1 MSDIK
6 CKLLVIGAGPGGY
19 VCAIRAGQL
28 GIDTVIVDRQPPGG
42 TCLNVGCI
50 PSKAL
55 IHAAD
60 EFYNIAHASDG
71 NLGITVAAPEIDLG
85 KTVAWKD
92 QIVQRLNSGVAGLL
106 KKAKVQFVAG
116 NARFVDGKTVT
127 VQTDDGEK
135 RFRAE
140 NVVIAT
146 GSAPIELP
154 FLPFG
159 GDILS
164 STDALALSQVPK
176 SMVVVG
182 GGYIGLEIGTAF
194 AKLGAKVTIIEAT
207 GQILPQYDSALTKP
221 VTQRLKK
228 LGIEVQLNTKAQG
241 YAKGLLQ
248 TDKGDIPA
256 DKVLVA
262 VGRRPRTDSVG
273 IEELSLSMD
282 GAFIDVNSA
291 CQSSMRG
298 IYAIG
303 DVTGEP
309 MLAHRAMAQGE
320 MVAERLA
327 GHKISWDKRCIPAVC
342 FTDPEIV
349 TCGVLPGELEDSKVA
364 EFPFI
369 ANSRAMT
376 TEREDGF
383 IRVVARANDDAIM
396 GIQAVGAGVSE
407 LSAAFTL
414 AIEMGATLQDIAAT
428 IHAHPTRSEGFQ
440 EAALSALGKSLHI

>member
-60 EFYNIAHASDG
+60 EFHNIAHASDG
-71 NLGITVAAPEIDLG
+71 NLGITVSAPEIDLG

-92 QIVQRLNSGVAGLL
+92 RIVQRLNSGVAGLL

-127 VQTDDGEK
+127 VQTEDGEK

-140 NVVIAT
+140 NVVVAT

-207 GQILPQYDSALTKP
+207 EQILPQYDSALTKP

-248 TDKGDIPA
+248 TDKGEIPT

-282 GAFIDVNSA
+282 GAFIDVNNA
-291 CQSSMRG
+291 CQTSMRG

-309 MLAHRAMAQGE
+309 MLAHRAMAHGE

-349 TCGVLPGELEDSKVA
+349 SCGVLPGELDDSKVA
-364 EFPFI
+364 EFPFV

-383 IRVVARANDDAIM
+383 IRIVARKHDDAIM

-407 LSAAFTL
+407 LSAVFAL